1 MSLIDSFLRSMYM
14 RKGSDLH
21 VIAGDPPRMRVHGD
35 LITLDNNKLDPEELK
50 AELFGIM
57 SEASLN
63 QFNVHDSA
71 DFAHSIP
78 DVARFRVNVFR
89 HLNGVGAVFRGIPSK
104 ALTLDELK
112 MPKSLHELATA
123 NRGLILVTGKTGS
136 GKSTTLA
143 GVIDAINARVKG
155 HILTIEDPIEFVHQR
170 KLCLMS
176 QREIGIHSSS
186 FADALHS
193 ALREDPDAILVGELR
208 DLETMS
214 IAMTAAEMGVL
225 VMGTLHTN
233 GAAATIDR
241 VVNIFPSDKQD
252 HVRNMLSTSLRGVV
266 SQQLLKRK
274 DGTGRVA
281 ALEILINTPGRGKSN
296 PSGQARA
303 DRDRDAVE
311 RARGHVHDGLVAQEA
326 ARRGC
331 DLGRGGLPQRVRQSQ
346 VRARQRHLKAAS
358 RWHNG
363 HGSAS
368 CYSRPSYFGCGA
380 CSS

>member
-1 MSLIDSFLRSMYM
+1 MSLINEFLRSMNL

-35 LITLDNNKLDPEELK
+35 LITLDNQRLDPEELR
-50 AELFGIM
+50 AELFEIM
-57 SEASLN
+57 SDQARE
-63 QFNVHDSA
+63 QFQRHDSA
-71 DFAHSIP
+71 DFAHAIP
-78 DVARFRVNVFR
+78 ELARFRVNVFR
-89 HLNGVGAVFRGIPSK
+89 HLNGIGAVFRGIPSK

-112 MPKSLHELATA
+112 MPRALHDMATA
-123 NRGLILVTGKTGS
+123 TRGLILVTGKTGS

-143 GVIDAINARVKG
+143 AVIDAINGRLKG

-176 QREIGIHSSS
+176 QREIGIHSAS

-252 HVRNMLSTSLRGVV
+252 HVRNMLSTSLRGIV

-274 DGTGRVA
+274 DGTGRAV
-281 ALEILINTPGRGKSN
+281 ALEILINTSAAANLIRQGKLEQLENVMQS
-296 PSGQARA
+296 SGASGMCTMDGSVKKLYEDGTISGEEAYMQAF
-303 DRDRDAVE
+303 DKSKFEQYKDA
-311 RARGHVHDGLVAQEA
+311 
-326 ARRGC
+326 
-331 DLGRGGLPQRVRQSQ
+331 
-346 VRARQRHLKAAS
+346 
-358 RWHNG
+358 
-363 HGSAS
+363 
-368 CYSRPSYFGCGA
+368 
-380 CSS
+380 

>member
-1 MSLIDSFLRSMYM
+1 MSLINEFLRSMHL

-21 VIAGDPPRMRVHGD
+21 VVAGDPPRMRVHGD
-35 LITLDNNKLDPEELK
+35 LITLDNQRLDPEELK
-50 AELFGIM
+50 AELFEIM
-57 SEASLN
+57 SDQSRE
-63 QFNVHDSA
+63 QFHKHDSA

-78 DVARFRVNVFR
+78 ELARFRVNVFR

-104 ALTLDELK
+104 ALTLEELK
-112 MPKSLHELATA
+112 MPRAVHDLATA
-123 NRGLILVTGKTGS
+123 TRGLILVTGKTGS

-143 GVIDAINARVKG
+143 AVIDAINSRLKG

-176 QREIGIHSSS
+176 QREIGIHSAS

-252 HVRNMLSTSLRGVV
+252 HVRNMLSTSLRGIV
-266 SQQLLKRK
+266 SQQLLKKK
-274 DGTGRVA
+274 DGTGRAV
-281 ALEILINTPGRGKSN
+281 ALEILINTSAAANLIRQGKLEQLENVMQS
-296 PSGQARA
+296 SGAVGMCTMDGSLKKLFEDGVISGEEAYMQAFDKSKFEA
-303 DRDRDAVE
+303 NKDA
-311 RARGHVHDGLVAQEA
+311 
-326 ARRGC
+326 
-331 DLGRGGLPQRVRQSQ
+331 
-346 VRARQRHLKAAS
+346 
-358 RWHNG
+358 
-363 HGSAS
+363 
-368 CYSRPSYFGCGA
+368 
-380 CSS
+380 